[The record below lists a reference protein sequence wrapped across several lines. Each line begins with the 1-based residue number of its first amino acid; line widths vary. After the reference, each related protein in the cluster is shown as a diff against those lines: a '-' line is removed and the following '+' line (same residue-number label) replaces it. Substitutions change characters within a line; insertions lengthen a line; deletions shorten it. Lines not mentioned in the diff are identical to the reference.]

1 MMRLLF
7 MHGDYWFLG
16 FIALVVVQL
25 AYTMWRRAMR
35 RKINDIALDLFRSKK
50 FTSNEEMAWYIAH
63 DVMGAVGFED
73 CVVYKV
79 DHELRE
85 CIQLAAYGP
94 KNLEKKT
101 IVNPIQIPFG
111 RGIVGHVAEYAIL
124 ECIDDTSL
132 DDRYVPD
139 DDVRYSELSVPVM
152 KDDKV
157 VMVIDSERK
166 KARGY
171 SISDQV
177 FVVAIAEIA
186 AAKFIR

>member
-1 MMRLLF
+1 MTLLF
-7 MHGDYWFLG
+7 IQGDYWFLG
-16 FIALVVVQL
+16 FIALLVVQL
-25 AYTMWRRAMR
+25 AFTMWRRAMR
-35 RKINDIALDLFRSKK
+35 RKIHDIALDLFRSKK
-50 FTSNEEMAWYIAH
+50 FASNEEMAWYIAH

-94 KNLEKKT
+94 KNLEKKI

-111 RGIVGHVAEYAIL
+111 RGIVGHVAEHATL
-124 ECIDDTSL
+124 ECIDDTSA
-132 DDRYVPD
+132 DDRYVAD

-152 KDDKV
+152 IGNKA
-157 VMVIDSERK
+157 VMIIDSERK
-166 KARGY
+166 KARGF

-186 AAKFIR
+186 AIKIIH